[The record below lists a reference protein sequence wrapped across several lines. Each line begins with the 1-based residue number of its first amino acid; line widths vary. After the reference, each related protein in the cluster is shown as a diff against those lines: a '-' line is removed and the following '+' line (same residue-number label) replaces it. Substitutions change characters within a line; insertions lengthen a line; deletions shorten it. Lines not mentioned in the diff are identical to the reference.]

1 MSFSLFIP
9 SYSWAEAPPDA
20 RGRGLQGVE
29 ATLYAALMS
38 ISNAGT
44 GAGDLTG
51 AALTR
56 AFGITGQS
64 FTNLPWL
71 VFTAAIVGLVQLP
84 FILLVPRSASATG

>member
-1 MSFSLFIP
+1 M
-9 SYSWAEAPPDA
+9 
-20 RGRGLQGVE
+20 QGVE

-44 GAGDLTG
+44 GAGDLLG

-56 AFGITGQS
+56 AFGVTGRV

-71 VFTAAIVGLVQLP
+71 VLSAAFLALLQLP
-84 FILLVPRSASATG
+84 FIALVPRSTSAAHTLSATGS